1 MSQYIIFLPLSI
13 IQWKFNGNLSSYSK
27 GDSMIIEGGEVQEQR
42 EIIGRQ
48 FEEDNFYSLNLNHF
62 HQSRDDMQT
71 NNMVRTQD
79 TTRPL
84 PRINWII
91 DYRSSAGEANFS
103 IAGGERKRS
112 TTGGFTAGDG

>member
-1 MSQYIIFLPLSI
+1 
-13 IQWKFNGNLSSYSK
+13 
-27 GDSMIIEGGEVQEQR
+27 MIIEGGEVQEQS

-84 PRINWII
+84 PRIN
-91 DYRSSAGEANFS
+91 
-103 IAGGERKRS
+103 
-112 TTGGFTAGDG
+112 